1 MPVHF
6 EGFPRVVAAKALK
19 PGRWFTASTSYGP
32 QLCMRTAVGEDDN
45 ALVVMFGLGRT
56 DTVDFRTMRLA
67 AIPSPLTTVEDDVVF
82 APGEGAEK
90 LRLMAAVK
98 KPFPSGSLLRLSNGD
113 MGIGFAEKL
122 HGQLLIVSL
131 TSGLECEGFDFV
143 FDRWSLMLRRG
154 GHSALVGHFKGGAW
168 RE

>member
-6 EGFPRVVAAKALK
+6 TAFPRVLAAKALK
-19 PGRWFTASTSYGP
+19 PGRWFMAAGSQGP
-32 QLCMRTAVGEDDN
+32 LLCMLTAIGEEAN
-45 ALVVMFGLGRT
+45 GLVLTFALGRT
-56 DTVDFRTMRLA
+56 DTVEFRTARLGS
-67 AIPSPLTTVEDDVVF
+67 ISPPITTVEDDVVF

-90 LRLMAAVK
+90 LRLIAGAK

-122 HGQLLIVSL
+122 NGQLMIVSL
-131 TSGLECEGFDFV
+131 TSGAACDGFDLA
-143 FDRWSLMLRRG
+143 FDRWSLSLRRG
-154 GHSALVGHFKGGAW
+154 DRQALVGYFKGGAW